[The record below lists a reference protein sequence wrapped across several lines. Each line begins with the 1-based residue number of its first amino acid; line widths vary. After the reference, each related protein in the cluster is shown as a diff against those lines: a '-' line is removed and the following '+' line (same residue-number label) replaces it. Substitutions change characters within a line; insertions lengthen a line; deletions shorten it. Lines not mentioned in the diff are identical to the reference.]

1 MKILLTGKTGQ
12 VGFELERSLKGL
24 GEIIAVD
31 RNQMDLSDLDQV
43 RGVIRSVKPDLIIN
57 PAAYTAVDKAES
69 EPELAMRINGLAPG
83 VMAEEAQ
90 KLGAAMI
97 HYSTDYVFDGTK
109 KSPYTEED
117 TPNPQSVYGRTKREG
132 EIAVAKACEAHWIL
146 RTSWVYGVHGGN
158 FLKTILRLAQERE
171 TIRIVADQTGAP
183 TWARTI
189 ARLTTAALGNQNA
202 AVKHIAATAGIYNLC
217 AGGETTW
224 HGYAR
229 HVVKQAGIQGL
240 ALKLS
245 VDAIEPIPTEAYPL
259 AAARPH
265 SSRLNVNKFQTIFEH
280 ELPDWH
286 SDLNICI
293 RELKQGINA
302 KP

>member
-43 RGVIRSVKPDLIIN
+43 RDVIRSVKPDLIIN

-117 TPNPQSVYGRTKREG
+117 APNPQSVYGRTKREG
-132 EIAVAKACEAHWIL
+132 EIAVAEACEAHWIL

-171 TIRIVADQTGAP
+171 TIRIVADQIGAP

-189 ARLTTAALGNQNA
+189 ARVTTAALESQE
-202 AVKHIAATAGIYNLC
+202 AVFKHIAATAGIYNLC

-229 HVVKQAGIQGL
+229 HVVTQAGIQGL

-245 VDAIEPIPTEAYPL
+245 VDAIAPIPTTAYPL
-259 AAARPH
+259 PAPRPAN
-265 SSRLNVNKFQTIFEH
+265 SRLTTEKLQTMAQLKLTDWSADLDICLSELIRNK
-280 ELPDWH
+280 
-286 SDLNICI
+286 
-293 RELKQGINA
+293 
-302 KP
+302 

>member
-1 MKILLTGKTGQ
+1 MKILVTGKNGQ
-12 VGFELERSLKGL
+12 VGYELERSLKGL

-31 RNQMDLSDLDQV
+31 RSQMDLSNLDQV
-43 RGVIRSVKPDLIIN
+43 RDVIRTVKPNLIIN
-57 PAAYTAVDKAES
+57 AAAYTAVDKAES
-69 EPELAMRINGLAPG
+69 EPELAMRINGEAPG

-117 TPNPQSVYGRTKREG
+117 ITNPQSVYGRTKREG
-132 EIAVAKACEAHWIL
+132 EIAVAKACEAHWIM

-171 TIRIVADQTGAP
+171 AIRIVADQTGAP

-189 ARLTTAALGNQNA
+189 ARVTTAALETQESTWN
-202 AVKHIAATAGIYNLC
+202 HILASAGIYNLC
-217 AGGETTW
+217 ASGETTW
-224 HGYAR
+224 HGYAKR
-229 HVVKQAGIQGL
+229 VVTLAGLNGL
-240 ALKLS
+240 ALMLS
-245 VDAIEPIPTEAYPL
+245 LDAIEPIPTEAYPL
-259 AAARPH
+259 PAPRPGN
-265 SSRLNVNKFQTIFEH
+265 SRLATDKLQNTFKLG
-280 ELPDWH
+280 LPDWH
-286 SDLNICI
+286 TDLDICLS
-293 RELKQGINA
+293 ELIQGIND